1 MRAWVMGMS
10 LVLLARLVWA
20 DGASNNWSGMEGE
33 RWLVTASEASGIER
47 QVTIR
52 PMRPVERKGVPNAQ
66 PYQARITVLD
76 PAGREVAVVDSDAEG
91 KFRIALAPGTYVVRP
106 ATAGPYP
113 RASEQRVEV
122 GRNKTTRVDI
132 VYDSGIR

>member
-33 RWLVTASEASGIER
+33 RWLVTASEASGIEG

>member
-20 DGASNNWSGMEGE
+20 DGASNDRSGMEGE
-33 RWLVTASEASGIER
+33 RWLVTASEASGIEG

>member
-10 LVLLARLVWA
+10 LVLLASLVWA
-20 DGASNNWSGMEGE
+20 DGASKDRSGMAGE
-33 RWLVTASEASGIER
+33 RLIVTASEPSGIAG

-76 PAGREVAVVDSDAEG
+76 PTGREVAVVDSDAEG

-122 GRNKTTRVDI
+122 GRNRTTRVDI